1 MNVLYQKNFDAQ
13 QLGLAIVSEEGI
25 VRSCNEAFR
34 AIIGYQGD
42 DPVGHPLADLL
53 QERCAD
59 ILRILQ
65 VANEEKRAIR
75 ETRVSCAYADGS
87 VRLFNLQAR
96 PLYSRDQP
104 VILISLWDITS
115 IEQAHHSA
123 ARSSTHSSSQLEEMF
138 RNRLL
143 LRALMDHVPEGVAI
157 TDIAS
162 NRITWVSRYGCELL
176 GVSREQLQQIPLD
189 QLPDL
194 LHLYHLDGETRAEG
208 DEMPLLRASYQ
219 VIRDEE
225 WILRQPGRQAVY
237 VVINAGPILDSEGAM
252 IGSVIVW
259 HDMTRQHHA
268 EQQARDY
275 AEQLERSNRD
285 LQDFASV
292 VSHDLQEPLR
302 KVRMFGNLLKE
313 QFSEQ
318 LASEGFDY
326 IERMQNAT
334 QRMQKMIDDLLAYSR
349 VSMQAREFTS
359 VDIKRV
365 VEGVLVDLEGRLQES
380 GGVVEVGALPV
391 IYADAMQ
398 MQQLFQNL
406 ISNALKYHR
415 PDTPPVVRI
424 SATGASG
431 RDVEITVQD
440 NGIGFD
446 MSYLDF
452 VFKPFSR
459 LHGHSSY
466 EGTGIG
472 LAICRRIVERHNGSI
487 TATSTPGEGSTFIV
501 RLPRR

>member
-1 MNVLYQKNFDAQ
+1 MNPLYQKNFDAL
-13 QLGLAIVSEEGI
+13 QLGLAIVSVDGTI
-25 VRSCNEAFR
+25 RSCNEAFR
-34 AIIGYQGD
+34 AMIGYQGD
-42 DPVGHPLADLL
+42 DPAGRSLADLL
-53 QERCAD
+53 PGQCDAL
-59 ILRILQ
+59 LRVYQ
-65 VANEEKRAIR
+65 TAAAEKRAVR
-75 ETRVSCAYADGS
+75 ETRIPCAFADGS
-87 VRLFNLQAR
+87 VRYFNLQAR
-96 PLYSRDQP
+96 PLYSREQP

-115 IEQAHHSA
+115 TEQARHHA
-123 ARSSTHSSSQLEEMF
+123 VRSSTKASSQMEEMF

-143 LRALMDHVPEGVAI
+143 LRALMDHVPEGVAV
-157 TDIAS
+157 TDIAA

-176 GVSREQLQQIPLD
+176 GVSREQLQKIPLD
-189 QLPDL
+189 QLPDS
-194 LHLYHLDGETRAEG
+194 LHLYHLDGETRAVG

-225 WILRQPGRQAVY
+225 WILRQPGRPAVY

-259 HDMTRQHHA
+259 HDMTRQHQA

-302 KVRMFGNLLKE
+302 KVRLFGNMLKE
-313 QFSEQ
+313 RYLDQ
-318 LASEGFDY
+318 LTEEGRDF
-326 IERMQNAT
+326 IERMQNAAE
-334 QRMQKMIDDLLAYSR
+334 RMQQMIDNLLTFSR
-349 VSMQAREFTS
+349 VSTHTREYTA
-359 VDIKRV
+359 VDLKQV
-365 VEGVLVDLEGRLQES
+365 VADVLVDLEGRLKES
-380 GGVVEVGALPV
+380 GGTVEVGALPV
-391 IYADAMQ
+391 IQADAMQ

-415 PDTPPVVRI
+415 PDVPPVVRI
-424 SATGASG
+424 HSAGTSRRYA
-431 RDVEITVQD
+431 EIRVQD

-446 MSYLDF
+446 TNYLDY

-459 LHGHSSY
+459 LHGSSSY

-472 LAICRRIVERHNGSI
+472 LAICRRIVERHKGTI

-501 RLPRR
+501 RLPWR